1 MRMQMQMGIAS
12 QTEMFAGTKSKKEP
26 PKRANFAHLL
36 LSEEPSMGQL
46 MPKLLAKDQ
55 ETKSNFF
62 VKLENPDS

>member
-36 LSEEPSMGQL
+36 LSEEPSTGPL
-46 MPKLLAKDQ
+46 MPKDQ

-62 VKLENPDS
+62 VKLDNPDS